1 MTVAEK
7 LLGREF
13 HFTDSLY
20 ESAKKVFLDTIGAM
34 LMGIGEQEQQQ
45 LIENYSSIN
54 QGNYALLKS
63 KYSFD
68 LLSAAF
74 LSGVTSVAVELD
86 EGNQWSKG
94 HPAVHVMPVLLLYA
108 QQNPSYSG
116 EQFLKDLIRAYEATT
131 YFGRITSL
139 KKELHAHGT
148 WGVLGAATAYAI
160 AQNTSVEELDSV
172 LEIASTFASPTKWEA
187 ALEGSG
193 IRNVYVGESLEGGIK
208 AWYLMKSKFYAPKGN
223 MKYVFSNILGY
234 SFDDQLEE
242 NDDFYAIERNYYKQH
257 AFCRY
262 AHVPLETF
270 QQLVIRHNINPDQI
284 EKVCVRT
291 YERAATLENKI
302 TENSLSSKFSIPFAL
317 ASWYFL
323 KQSDHQIFREKKYL
337 DTTIR
342 SLAEKIEVIHDPKL
356 DENYP
361 DIMPAIVTILLKDGT
376 KYEHRLNNAL
386 GGPEENFDYEDI
398 ENKFIQNTTTI
409 LSKDVQQEI
418 SKFVRNLEKE
428 KSVKEIFDIVN
439 RQDIT

>member
-7 LLGREF
+7 LLLREF
-13 HFTDSLY
+13 HFTDSLF

-34 LMGIGEQEQQQ
+34 LMGIGEEEQQH
-45 LIENYSSIN
+45 LIGNYSSIN
-54 QGNYALLKS
+54 QGSYQLLKS
-63 KYSFD
+63 KYRFD

-108 QQNPSYSG
+108 QQNPFYSG

-148 WGVLGAATAYAI
+148 WGVLGAATAYAL
-160 AQNTSVEELDSV
+160 AQNASVKELDSV

-208 AWYLMKSKFYAPKGN
+208 AWYIMKSNFYAPKGN
-223 MKYVFSNILGY
+223 MKYVFSNILGN

-242 NDDFYAIERNYYKQH
+242 NDEFFAIERNYYKQH

-270 QQLVIRHNINPDQI
+270 QQLVVNQNINADQI
-284 EKVCVRT
+284 EKVTVQT
-291 YERAATLENKI
+291 YERAATLERKV

-323 KQSDHQIFREKKYL
+323 KRTDHQIFQEKKYL

-342 SLAEKIEVIHDPKL
+342 LLAQKIEVIHDPKL

-361 DIMPAIVTILLKDGT
+361 DIMPAIVSILLKDGT

-386 GGPEENFDYEDI
+386 GGPEEHLYYEDI
-398 ENKFIQNTTTI
+398 ENKFMQNTTSI
-409 LSKDVQQEI
+409 LSKDVQLKIIE
-418 SKFVRNLEKE
+418 FVRNLEK
-428 KSVKEIFDIVN
+428 KQSVKDIFDIVN
-439 RQDIT
+439 REEII